1 MNTAQK
7 EGRKQTLRI
16 FLSYAAADREYAR
29 KLCSFLSQHPNSQ
42 IFTPEA
48 LSAGE
53 DWESKLKEE
62 ISQCDI
68 FVVLLSSN
76 SVNSEWVLSELGA
89 AWALDK
95 LIILVIT
102 HPEVFSKIPIDF
114 RKVPSVE
121 IKYLE
126 SHPEAI
132 KQILERYEKVA
143 TSHNSR

>member
-1 MNTAQK
+1 MNTTQK
-7 EGRKQTLRI
+7 KGKQALRI

-29 KLCSFLSQHPNSQ
+29 KLRSLLSRRSNLQ

-53 DWESKLKEE
+53 DWVSKLKDE

-68 FVVLLSSN
+68 FVVLLSSS

-89 AWALDK
+89 AWALGK
-95 LIILVIT
+95 LIVPVIT
-102 HPEVFSKIPIDF
+102 HPEVFSKIPVVLKD
-114 RKVPSVE
+114 VLSVE

-132 KQILERYEKVA
+132 EQILARYEEVA
-143 TSHNSR
+143 TSHNSG